1 MSTPVSTALVI
12 RYIVVESEGLSGR
25 ISKGI
30 ETLGQ

>member
-12 RYIVVESEGLSGR
+12 RYIVVESEELSDR

-30 ETLGQ
+30 EMLGQ